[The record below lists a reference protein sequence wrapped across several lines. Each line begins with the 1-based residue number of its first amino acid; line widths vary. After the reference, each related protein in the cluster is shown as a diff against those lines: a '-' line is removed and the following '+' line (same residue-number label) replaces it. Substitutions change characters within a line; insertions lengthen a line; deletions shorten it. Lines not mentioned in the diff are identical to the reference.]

1 MAWYPSLYAPHAG
14 GAYDSHHR
22 TAELLV
28 ALGGAAA
35 TWPLAVRAQQGVL
48 PVVGWLNSE
57 TPEGGYGL
65 LAVAFRQG
73 LSESGFVEGRNG
85 SLSLP
90 MPSSSAGASKSSRS
104 PPATRC
110 PQLHHGARPPQPA
123 A

>member
-1 MAWYPSLYAPHAG
+1 MRR
-14 GAYDSHHR
+14 R
-22 TAELLV
+22 TFITL
-28 ALGGAAA
+28 LGGAAVA
-35 TWPLAVRAQQGVL
+35 WPLAAQAQQGAL